1 MPQDSPAG
9 QRFWSELVTHLS
21 PYIPG
26 EQRTGADV
34 VKLNTNEN
42 PYPPSDKVMAA
53 IARTSADSIRRYPNP
68 QSNDL
73 RAALAKY
80 HNVSADNVFVGN
92 GSDEILALAFMAF
105 FKKSKPLQYP
115 DISYSFYPVYCD
127 LLDISPHTIA
137 LNDDFTL
144 PIEQLGGCDCGGIIF
159 PNPNAPTAIAV
170 DLKSIEDLLQNNP
183 DTVILID
190 EAYADFGAQSAI
202 ALIKDYPNLVVS
214 QTFSK
219 GRSMAGLRL
228 GTAFADPDLI
238 SALRRVKDSFNSY
251 PVDAIAEAAGIAS
264 LEDET
269 YYRSTIERIINT
281 RNNTIDELAKRGF
294 TTLPSSANF
303 IFTGHANH
311 SAQEIFSKLDDQNI
325 LIRYWDK
332 PRLEH
337 WLRITIGT
345 DNEMQKFFRALD
357 QALQ

>member
-1 MPQDSPAG
+1 MPQDSTAS
-9 QRFWSELVTHLS
+9 QKFWSELVTHLS
-21 PYIPG
+21 PYVPG

-53 IARTSADSIRRYPNP
+53 IATTSANAIRRYPNP

-73 RAALAKY
+73 REALAKY
-80 HNVSADNVFVGN
+80 HDIATDNVFVGN

-127 LLDISPHTIA
+127 LLGISPHTIP
-137 LNDDFTL
+137 LKNDFTI
-144 PIEQLGGCDCGGIIF
+144 PIEQFGGRDCGGIIF
-159 PNPNAPTAIAV
+159 PNPNAPTAIALE
-170 DLKSIEDLLQNNP
+170 LKSIEGLLKNNP
-183 DTVILID
+183 DTVILVD

-202 ALIKDYPNLVVS
+202 DLIKHYPNIVVS

-219 GRSMAGLRL
+219 ARSMAGLRL
-228 GTAFADPDLI
+228 GAAFADPGLI

-269 YYRSTIERIINT
+269 YYRTTIDKIINT
-281 RNNTIDELAKRGF
+281 RTKTIDELKKRGF
-294 TTLPSSANF
+294 STAPSSANF
-303 IFTGHANH
+303 IFTSHANR
-311 SAQEIFSKLDDQNI
+311 SAKEIFSKLNDQNI

-332 PRLEH
+332 PRLEN

-345 DNEMQKFFRALD
+345 DSEMQKFFLALD
-357 QALQ
+357 QAL